1 MADIKKRLGTVSII
15 AESVVRSEQKPLGQS
30 PRMSQLRKLIGQV
43 APHDTLVL
51 VQGESGRGKEV
62 AAKAIHEASPRR
74 DKPFVPVNC
83 GAIPADLLESELF
96 GHEKGA
102 FTGAI
107 ATRKGRFEMAEGGTL
122 FLDEIGDM
130 SMPMQVKLLRVLQER
145 CYERVGSNQTRH
157 CDVRIVAATHR
168 NLEQMIEDGEFRH
181 DLFFRLNV
189 FPVMMPALRDHVEDI
204 PALVEHFLCRQ
215 RAQGKK
221 PCQLS
226 KTAMRA
232 LSAYHWPG
240 NIRELE
246 NLLERLMIT
255 HGGVCVR
262 ARDLPVAFQSAV
274 ESLDAQDVETDQLIG
289 EPAQAEAEIDDRQIL
304 MDALVEPAMNLDTEL
319 TSIPSAGFDLK
330 SYLQELEKNYIEM
343 ALQECSGTVTKA
355 AQLLGLQR
363 TTLTEKMKKLRLQLP
378 S

>member
-1 MADIKKRLGTVSII
+1 MSAIV
-15 AESVVRSEQKPLGQS
+15 ESAVRSEMKPLGQS
-30 PRMSQLRKLIGQV
+30 SRMCELRKLLHQV

-51 VQGESGRGKEV
+51 VQGESGSGKEV
-62 AAKAIHEASPRR
+62 AAKAIHEASPRK

-145 CYERVGSNQTRH
+145 CYERVGSNQTRQ

-189 FPVMMPALRDHVEDI
+189 FPVVMPALREHVEDI
-204 PALVEHFLCRQ
+204 PALVEHFLGRQ

-255 HGGVCVR
+255 HGGTCVR
-262 ARDLPVAFQSAV
+262 AKDLPACFQSAID
-274 ESLDAQDVETDQLIG
+274 SLEDEATEIDQLIG
-289 EPAQAEAEIDDRQIL
+289 EPLEAKGSVDDRQIL
-304 MDALVEPAMNLDTEL
+304 MDALVEPAMNLETEL

-363 TTLTEKMKKLRLQLP
+363 TTLTEKMKKLRLQPP

>member
-1 MADIKKRLGTVSII
+1 MSAIVESI
-15 AESVVRSEQKPLGQS
+15 VRSEQKPLGQS
-30 PRMSQLRKLIGQV
+30 PRMCELRKLIQQV

-51 VQGESGRGKEV
+51 VQGESGSGKEV
-62 AAKAIHEASPRR
+62 AAKAIHETSPRR

-145 CYERVGSNQTRH
+145 CYERVGSNQTRE

-189 FPVMMPALRDHVEDI
+189 FPIMMPALRDHAEDI
-204 PALVEHFLCRQ
+204 PALVDHFLCRQ
-215 RAQGKK
+215 RNQGKR

-232 LSAYHWPG
+232 LSAYPWPG

-262 ARDLPVAFQSAV
+262 ARDLPACFQSAV
-274 ESLDAQDVETDQLIG
+274 ESLDAQDVETDQMIG
-289 EPAQAEAEIDDRQIL
+289 EPAEPETFIDDRQIL
-304 MDALVEPAMNLDTEL
+304 MDALVEPAMIRDTEL

-363 TTLTEKMKKLRLQLP
+363 TTLTEKMKKLRLQPP